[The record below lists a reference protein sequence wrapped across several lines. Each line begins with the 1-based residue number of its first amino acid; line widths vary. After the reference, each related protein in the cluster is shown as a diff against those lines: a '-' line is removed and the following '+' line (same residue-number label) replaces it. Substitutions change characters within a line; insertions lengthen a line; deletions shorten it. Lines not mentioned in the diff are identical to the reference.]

1 MNIIDIIIK
10 ICLAALLLSAALGLV
25 YTAVVVIWA
34 VIDNAVYMRRRKKLW
49 KEHER
54 KLREAQD
61 ETEV

>member
-10 ICLAALLLSAALGLV
+10 ICLAALLLAAAIGLV
-25 YTAVVVIWA
+25 YSAVVAIWA
-34 VIDNAVYMRRRKKLW
+34 VIDYAVYMRRRKKLW
-49 KEHER
+49 KEHEQ